1 MNKDWR
7 TNLKEEIFK
16 HSILYFFLAI
26 ILSIALFV
34 RVYRLD
40 QLLGFYYD
48 QGRDASVIWRFWH
61 DGDLFLIGPTTG
73 IEGIFRG
80 PWYYWLIAPFYLLG
94 GGDPVWPAVFLGLT
108 SVAAIAI
115 LYHLAV
121 KIAGRWAGFLAVII
135 TSFSYFLA
143 LASRWLSNPTPMLL
157 ISMLL
162 VLGMFLVL
170 EGRRWAWIL
179 ISFML
184 GMAMQFGSAAEV
196 FYFPAVLVF
205 GLWQRKNLPGK
216 KVFLLSLFTLFI
228 SFAPQIVFD
237 IRNNGVLRTAI
248 GRFLVED
255 QSFRASFWEI
265 LKSRAQLYWQVAWY
279 KIYPVS
285 ADPWIPTA
293 LMVFL
298 SALLNFKNLIKNRYF
313 LTVFILFL
321 SPLAGMLFFQGN
333 KGNVYDYYFTG
344 YYLIFVL
351 VLSVLLV
358 MLAQKTRGF
367 VIVAVFLFLFLQQN
381 LPLLRNYLVAGADG
395 PTHVSLGNELQAVD
409 WVFHDSKGKEFNAD
423 VYVPPV
429 IPHAYD
435 YLFLWQ
441 ATKRCGKDLCGMVL
455 DRQTPLLYTLYE
467 VDPPHPERLDA
478 WLERQKGIGEVEE
491 TVRFGGIT
499 AERRH
504 RIEQETTKWQ

>member
-1 MNKDWR
+1 MISREKIRSHFW
-7 TNLKEEIFK
+7 
-16 HSILYFFLAI
+16 LYISLFLLFTA
-26 ILSIALFV
+26 ALFV

-48 QGRDASVIWRFWH
+48 QGRDALVIWRFWH
-61 DGDLFLIGPTTG
+61 EGDMFLIGPTTG

-80 PWYYWLIAPFYLLG
+80 AWYYWLIAPFYLLG
-94 GGDPVWPAVFLGLT
+94 GGNPVWPAVFLGLT
-108 SVAAIAI
+108 SVLAIAI

-121 KIAGRWAGFLAVII
+121 KIAGRWAGFLAATIA
-135 TSFSYFLA
+135 SFSYFLV

-162 VLGMFLVL
+162 VFFMFLVI
-170 EGRRWAWIL
+170 EGKRWAWLGIA
-179 ISFML
+179 FML

-196 FYFPAVLVF
+196 FYFPAILVF
-205 GLWQRKNLPGK
+205 SFWQRKNLPGK
-216 KVFLLSLFTLFI
+216 TIFLLALFLLFV
-228 SFAPQIVFD
+228 SFVPQIVFD
-237 IRNNGVLRTAI
+237 IKNNGVLRTAI
-248 GRFLVED
+248 SRFLIED
-255 QSFRASFWEI
+255 QSFRVSFWEI
-265 LKSRAQLYWQVAWY
+265 LKSRTQLYWQVAWY
-279 KIYPVS
+279 KIYPVD
-285 ADPWIPTA
+285 AGPWTPTA
-293 LMVFL
+293 LVVIL
-298 SALLNFKNLIKNRYF
+298 SALLNFKNLIKNKYF
-313 LTVFILFL
+313 VPVFILFL
-321 SPLAGMLFFQGN
+321 SPLTGMLFFQGN

-344 YYLIFVL
+344 YYLVFVL
-351 VLSVLLV
+351 VFSVLLM
-358 MLAQKTRGF
+358 MLAQRTKGL

-381 LPLLRNYLVAGADG
+381 LPLLRNYLIAGADG

-409 WVFHDSKGKEFNAD
+409 WVFQDSKGKEFNVD

-441 ATKRCGKDLCGMVL
+441 ATRRCGKDLCGMVL

-491 TVRFGGIT
+491 TIRFGGIT
-499 AERRH
+499 VERRH
-504 RIEQETTKWQ
+504 RIEQDNNLPAGRQG